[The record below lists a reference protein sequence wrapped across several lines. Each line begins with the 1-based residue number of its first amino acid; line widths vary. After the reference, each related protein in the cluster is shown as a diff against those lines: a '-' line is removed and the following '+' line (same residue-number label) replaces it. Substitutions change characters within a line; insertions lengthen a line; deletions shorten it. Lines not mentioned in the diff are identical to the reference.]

1 MDLTFREL
9 DKAQKA
15 ALDLV
20 NFGKVRIERCY
31 RTTPNKATNSSTSGA
46 TTSTTIDVVYKLYME
61 ILWADEELLKTLEEY
76 SNDFEED
83 MADVRNMLA
92 AREIVLKEI
101 LRSLENGEKGELE
114 LIETVQSRLETCEF
128 EGDGTSLKVFAS
140 REAIKSLIED
150 LEEEGFVIKDEL
162 GRISLGHASRGPRKH

>member
-1 MDLTFREL
+1 MELTFREL

-31 RTTPNKATNSSTSGA
+31 RMIPNKATNSSTSGA

-76 SNDFEED
+76 SDDFEED

-114 LIETVQSRLETCEF
+114 LIEAVQSRLETCEF
-128 EGDGTSLKVFAS
+128 KVDGASLKVFAS
-140 REAIKSLIED
+140 REAIKSLIDD

-162 GRISLGHASRGPRKH
+162 GRISLGHASRKP